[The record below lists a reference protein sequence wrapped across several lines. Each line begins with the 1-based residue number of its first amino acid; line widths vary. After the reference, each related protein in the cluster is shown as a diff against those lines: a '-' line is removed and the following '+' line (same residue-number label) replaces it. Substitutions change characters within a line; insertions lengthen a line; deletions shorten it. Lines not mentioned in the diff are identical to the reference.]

1 MRRTI
6 NIDEHSIEVNTSMGW
21 LFIYKNTFGHDVLPD
36 LMPLVEAALSGL
48 AEILGSG
55 SIKGDKSI
63 DPEKALDLMNAD
75 ALVEMFIKLAG
86 MELTTVLQIFWAM
99 AKNAYRDIPPAEVF
113 YGALDRFPM
122 DEIVPMLFYAI
133 VESSVSSKNAKS
145 LLERMRKQIPS
156 LSTWSQSQESTEG

>member
-6 NIDEHSIEVNTSMGW
+6 SIDEHSIEIDTSMGW
-21 LFIYKNTFGHDVLPD
+21 LFVYKSTFGRDVLPD
-36 LMPLVEAALSGL
+36 LMPLVEAALAGL
-48 AEILGSG
+48 AEIFGSKV
-55 SIKGDKSI
+55 IREDHTI
-63 DPEKALDLMNAD
+63 DPEKVMELMDAD
-75 ALVEMFIKLAG
+75 ALVDMLVKMAG

-99 AKNAYRDIPPAEVF
+99 AKNANRDIPPAEVF
-113 YGALDRFPM
+113 YGVLERFPM

>member
-6 NIDEHSIEVNTSMGW
+6 NIDNHSIEIDTSMGW
-21 LFIYKNTFGHDVLPD
+21 LFVYKSTFGRDILPD

-55 SIKGDKSI
+55 AIKCDKSI

-75 ALVEMFIKLAG
+75 ALVDMLVKMAG
-86 MELTTVLQIFWAM
+86 MELTTVLQVFWAM
-99 AKNAYRDIPPAEVF
+99 VKNADPYAAPPEAFFGKLE
-113 YGALDRFPM
+113 RFPM
-122 DEIVPMLFYAI
+122 DEVVPTMFYAI

-145 LLERMRKQIPS
+145 LLERMRRQIPS